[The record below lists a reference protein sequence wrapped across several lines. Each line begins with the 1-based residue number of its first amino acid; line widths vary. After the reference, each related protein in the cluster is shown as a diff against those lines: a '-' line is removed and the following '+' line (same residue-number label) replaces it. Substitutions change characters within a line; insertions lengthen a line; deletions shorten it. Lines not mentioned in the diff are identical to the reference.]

1 MVDKKYISWKISG
14 WKIIKLLCNVYVMYI
29 NIIRD
34 YLKLSV
40 DLWKMKKVKIIILCK
55 NLMSDMECI
64 ILWYKGILNEFL
76 CEEWF

>member
-1 MVDKKYISWKISG
+1 
-14 WKIIKLLCNVYVMYI
+14 MYI

-40 DLWKMKKVKIIILCK
+40 ILWKMKKVKIIILCK

-64 ILWYKGILNEFL
+64 IL
-76 CEEWF
+76 